1 MGFNSAF
8 KGLITFQLKIY
19 HHRYWL
25 LLKSRPFI
33 SEGVTVPFR
42 TFKGYG
48 STGDVTSN
56 SAPQEEREG
65 LPVANVALGK

>member
-1 MGFNSAF
+1 MEFNSPF
-8 KGLITFQLKIY
+8 KVLITFELKIY
-19 HHRYWL
+19 HHCEWL
-25 LLKSRPFI
+25 LLKSMPFI

-56 SAPQEEREG
+56 TAP
-65 LPVANVALGK
+65 